1 MIQIYADDALVYD
14 SRLPGYDLI
23 GLTVDTGLNKGGAAY
38 IQMPPGH
45 PAFGAFTSYRTVV
58 EIYRNGELLFRGR
71 ALYPSDDFQRCRTI
85 TCEGEQC
92 FFHDAVIRP
101 YAYQDSPANIF
112 ADIIGLYNAQ
122 VEAFKQF
129 VTGVVTVTDP
139 NGSITMENEN
149 AENADSVIDKLVE
162 RCGGYIVFTTNATG
176 RRVINWYADIGRS
189 NNQTIEFGEN
199 LLDYASSDENTD
211 LATVIVPYGAKSGT
225 TGDRITIESVNSGLD
240 FIKDDEAVAL
250 RGVIAK
256 PVYWD
261 DITEPAN
268 LLAAAQQ
275 FLAQS
280 KQIITTLTLTAVDLS
295 ALDQNID
302 SFRIGDVIRVK
313 SVPHSVDGL
322 YKLTARSFDLLHPD
336 DDRVTLGK
344 SIATLSGSSA
354 SVARQNENAL
364 QRVERTVKSDCDTNA
379 AEMVASLQAQLTALV
394 QQCATIAELT
404 EFQQY
409 ASEQYA
415 TKTALNA
422 LQQSVQEQCAT
433 KSELMG
439 LVFGLGGVAIPLG
452 ADLDN
457 YKTPGVYS
465 IATDAISAALANN
478 PTTSAGVLRI
488 YSAIGTPDTG
498 GAWSLIQ
505 EIQSADASLPS
516 YRRTLQ
522 RNSAGVWT
530 YGTWY
535 HSTTPEITT

>member
-1 MIQIYADDALVYD
+1 MIQIYADGALVYD

-23 GLTVDTGLNKGGAAY
+23 GLMVDTGLNKGGAAY

-58 EIYRNGELLFRGR
+58 EIHRNGELLFRGR
-71 ALYPSDDFQRCRTI
+71 ALYPSDDFQQCRTI
-85 TCEGEQC
+85 TCEGERC
-92 FFHDAVIRP
+92 FLHDAVIRP

-112 ADIIGLYNAQ
+112 ADVIGLYNAQ

-139 NGSITMENEN
+139 NGSITTENEN

-162 RCGGYIVFTTNATG
+162 RCGGYIVFTTNAAG
-176 RRVINWYADIGRS
+176 QRVINWYADIGYN
-189 NNQTIEFGEN
+189 NNQVIEFGEN

-211 LATVIVPYGAKSGT
+211 LATVIVPYGAKCDT
-225 TGDRITIESVNSGLD
+225 TGNRITIESVNNGLD
-240 FIKDDEAVAL
+240 FIQDDEAVAL

-256 PVYWD
+256 AVYWD

-268 LLAAAQQ
+268 LLTTAQQ

-295 ALDQNID
+295 ALDQSID
-302 SFRIGDVIRVK
+302 SFRVGDVIRVM
-313 SVPHSVDGL
+313 SAPHSVDGL

-379 AEMVASLQAQLTALV
+379 AEMMASLQTQLTALV

-439 LVFGLGGVAIPLG
+439 LVFGLGGVAIPSG

-505 EIQSADASLPS
+505 EIQLADASLPS

-522 RNSAGVWT
+522 RSSAGVWT

-535 HSTTPEITT
+535 HSTAPEITT

>member
-14 SRLPGYDLI
+14 SRLPGYNLI

-92 FFHDAVIRP
+92 FLRDAVIRP
-101 YAYQDSPANIF
+101 YAYQGSPANIF

-240 FIKDDEAVAL
+240 FIKDDDAVAL

-256 PVYWD
+256 PVCWD

-439 LVFGLGGVAIPLG
+439 LVFGLGGVAIPSG

-522 RNSAGVWT
+522 RSSAGVWT